1 VDDRYYKGDADTPKS
16 DQPRII
22 ALSAS
27 VMTDLEKWRSASGAE
42 PEDLVFAALRV
53 RGRPN
58 GPLLPIKYENLW
70 QRDIK
75 PRLAAVGLE
84 WADFRCMRR
93 TNSTLMRASG
103 ADAKVSADQR
113 GHGLGVAMSEYTH
126 STLEQ
131 KLEAVGRLEEWL
143 QVTPALHDGAP
154 TVLPVRAE
162 RPQNTTEGR

>member
-1 VDDRYYKGDADTPKS
+1 MPTAAETTEGETARQK
-16 DQPRII
+16 
-22 ALSAS
+22 
-27 VMTDLEKWRSASGAE
+27 ASGSDRRRRNTLPPGVSPIFRPGKGRQLDFDNAE
-42 PEDLVFAALRV
+42 GFYGHGGHSKTGLLR
-53 RGRPN
+53 
-58 GPLLPIKYENLW
+58 
-70 QRDIK
+70 
-75 PRLAAVGLE
+75 GLQVQP
-84 WADFRCMRR
+84 
-93 TNSTLMRASG
+93 
-103 ADAKVSADQR
+103 DAKVSADQR